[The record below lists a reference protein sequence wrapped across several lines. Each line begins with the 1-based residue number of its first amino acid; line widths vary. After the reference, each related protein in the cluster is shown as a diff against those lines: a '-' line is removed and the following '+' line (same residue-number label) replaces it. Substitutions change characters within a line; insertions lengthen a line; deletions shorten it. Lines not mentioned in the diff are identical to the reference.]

1 MTVADPAAL
10 AACKAALAH
19 LDIDDNPA
27 TVRQKSRDFFWYSPT
42 LKARLDHLT
51 ADFVVTPRSEA
62 EVITVLAT
70 AYAHGVPVTTR
81 GAGTGNYGQAMP
93 LSGGIVLHL
102 KALDKVLEIGPG
114 RVLAEAGAIMAE
126 IDRATRAASGQELR
140 LHPSTYQTASVG
152 GFVAGGSGGIG
163 SIRWG
168 GLRDAGNILSL
179 RLVTMEAEPRVLTL
193 TGDDIHKASHAYG
206 VNGVITAVEM
216 PLAPA
221 YEWVD
226 VIVGFPDWRAANRHA
241 RTLGLQDGILLKELA
256 TIEGSAA
263 HPYFLR
269 HQKFL
274 TPGQP
279 VCVFVVARHSLDAA
293 LAVTARDRSATVL
306 FRSDRNHVAGLPPA
320 YELTW
325 NHTTLRALRVDP
337 SITYLQV
344 FYGGADP
351 VDSIVAMSDL
361 FGEEV
366 PGHAEWV
373 RFDGEIRAMGL
384 PLVRYTTEARLEEI
398 IRLHEDHGNPIFN
411 PHRYTLEE
419 GGMKQSDPVQLAFK
433 RETDP
438 KGLLNPGKMIA
449 WDDPDY
455 DFASGQ
461 VYLFPGMASAD

>member
-1 MTVADPAAL
+1 MTAASPEAL

-42 LKARLDHLT
+42 LKARMDHLV
-51 ADFVVTPRSEA
+51 ADFVVTPKTEA
-62 EVITVLAT
+62 EVVEVLA
-70 AYAHGVPVTTR
+70 AAHAHDVPVTTR

-102 KALDKVLEIGPG
+102 KDLNKVLEIGPG

-126 IDRATRAASGQELR
+126 IDRATRADSGQELR
-140 LHPSTYQTASVG
+140 LHPSTYQTASIG

-163 SIRWG
+163 SVRWG

-179 RLVTMEAEPRVLTL
+179 RLVTMEATPRTITL

-206 VNGVITAVEM
+206 VNGIITAVEM
-216 PLAPA
+216 PLTPA
-221 YEWVD
+221 YEWID
-226 VIVGFPDWRAANRHA
+226 VIVGLPDWESCNRYA
-241 RTLGLQDGILLKELA
+241 ETLGNQDGILLKELS
-256 TIEGSAA
+256 TIEATAS
-263 HPYFLR
+263 HPYFKR
-269 HQKFL
+269 HQPFL
-274 TPGQP
+274 KPDQP
-279 VCVFVVARHSLDAA
+279 ICVFVVARHSLDAA
-293 LAVTARDRSATVL
+293 LTVTARNAKAEVR
-306 FRSDRNHVAGLPPA
+306 FRSDRDAASGLPPA

-337 SITYLQV
+337 AITYLQV
-344 FYGGADP
+344 LYGGQDTVRSVVEMAE
-351 VDSIVAMSDL
+351 M
-361 FGEEV
+361 FGDEV
-366 PGHAEWV
+366 PGHCEWI
-373 RFDGEIRAMGL
+373 RFDGQLRAAGL
-384 PLVRYTTEARLEEI
+384 PLVRFSTEERLEEI
-398 IRLHEDHGNPIFN
+398 IRLHEAHGNVIFN

-455 DFASGQ
+455 DFNSGQ
-461 VYLFPGMASAD
+461 VYLFPGMAGSA